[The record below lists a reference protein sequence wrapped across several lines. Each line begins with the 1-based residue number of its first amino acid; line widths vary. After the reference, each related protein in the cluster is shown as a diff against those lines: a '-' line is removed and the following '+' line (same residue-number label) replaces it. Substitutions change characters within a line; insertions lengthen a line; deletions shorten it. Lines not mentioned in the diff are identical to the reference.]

1 MGERIATAS
10 VRTGL
15 AMTWY
20 LQGVQCA
27 AGHMGPTPQLS
38 ILQGRARVP
47 CRECGK
53 NSGRAVEDAGPYG
66 SATRGAMG
74 GRPQGS
80 PLRKGLYGG
89 LKTKSSPAFAKDDA
103 LHRGTTLLRGLLTQA
118 AL

>member
-1 MGERIATAS
+1 MPQPVTS
-10 VRTGL
+10 VTGF
-15 AMTWY
+15 AMTHY
-20 LQGVQCA
+20 KKC
-27 AGHMGPTPQLS
+27 
-38 ILQGRARVP
+38 IGRADV
-47 CRECGK
+47 GI
-53 NSGRAVEDAGPYG
+53 GPYG